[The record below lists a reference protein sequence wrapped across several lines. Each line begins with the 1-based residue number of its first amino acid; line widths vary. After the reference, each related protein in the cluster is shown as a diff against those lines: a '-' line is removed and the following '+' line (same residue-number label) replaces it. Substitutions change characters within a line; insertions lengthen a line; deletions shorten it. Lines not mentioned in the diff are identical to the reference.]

1 MYKSLFMGNR
11 VRIDKD
17 LLVTLGTRLREVRL
31 SQNITHEEVNEALKI
46 NIFRH
51 EKGEV
56 NISISTLALICK
68 YYEISLTDI
77 LNGLKSSLRIE
88 E

>member
-1 MYKSLFMGNR
+1 MGNR
-11 VRIDKD
+11 VRVDKN
-17 LLVTLGTRLREVRL
+17 LLIEIGNRLRDARL
-31 SQNITHEEVNEALKI
+31 NQNITHEEVNEALKI

-68 YYEISLTDI
+68 YYKISLTDV
-77 LNGLKSSLRIE
+77 LTGLKSSLPIAE
-88 E
+88 

>member
-1 MYKSLFMGNR
+1 MGNR
-11 VRIDKD
+11 VRIDKN
-17 LLVTLGTRLREVRL
+17 LLVELGSRLREVRL
-31 SQNITHEEVNEALKI
+31 NKDITHEEVNEALKI

-68 YYEISLTDI
+68 YYRISLVDI
-77 LNGLKSSLRIE
+77 LQGLESSLTIAE
-88 E
+88 